1 MLENQYLGQWIGL
14 LTYGL
19 FVLALITVLGSKLIY
34 SRTKFI
40 EVWRSTLTRLIKRVS
55 SSYLIWSFISALL

>member
-40 EVWRSTLTRLIKRVS
+40 EV
-55 SSYLIWSFISALL
+55 